1 MIPPDVAS
9 RLRSVLPETATLQT
23 AEQNRAPLP
32 AQRVPDV
39 LSNLAP
45 GQRILAEIQALLP
58 NGNYRAVVAQRELTL
73 ALPFSAKA
81 GDTLEL
87 EVVETDGKISLA
99 LIGPK
104 GGDGATSKNTDS
116 INTSFSKTGS
126 LINDLLG
133 EIDRDGG
140 KAKPAALNGNQP
152 LLPDLEIEA
161 GRLAPVLKEA
171 LTKSGMFYE
180 AHQARWAMGEMPVTH
195 LLQEPQGKL
204 SSLTPAPSQA
214 TIIQDNLSP
223 DEVSQDDV
231 RVSLSGKAHPSETDT
246 PTHAKTTETASPK
259 PGSDLEPLTQRLLQ
273 ESPSGQRPAIAPEL
287 TPLVQQQLNALA
299 TQNYAWQGQVWPGQS
314 MQWEIT
320 EDNGRPKSTPE
331 DMPSRWQTRLQLTLP
346 NLGEIDARL
355 RLGEGGQLELSLT
368 AHSQNSETRLR
379 QAQSELASSM
389 QAAGLSLNKFTA
401 RHGDDTAS

>member
-32 AQRVPDV
+32 VQRVPDV

-73 ALPFSAKA
+73 ALPFAAKA

-87 EVVETDGKISLA
+87 EVVDTDGKISLA
-99 LIGPK
+99 LVGQK
-104 GGDGATSKNTDS
+104 GGEGTTGKNADS
-116 INTSFSKTGS
+116 VTTSFSKTGS

-133 EIDRDGG
+133 EIDREGG

-204 SSLTPAPSQA
+204 SSLSPTPSQSPILEG
-214 TIIQDNLSP
+214 TILA

-231 RVSLSGKAHPSETDT
+231 RVSLSGKAHPSEAETLAQT
-246 PTHAKTTETASPK
+246 KASEHAPQKQ
-259 PGSDLEPLTQRLLQ
+259 GSDPDNNTQRTTQ
-273 ESPSGQRPAIAPEL
+273 ELPSGQRPAVAPEL

-299 TQNYAWQGQVWPGQS
+299 TQNYVWQGQVWPGQN

-320 EDNGRPKSTPE
+320 EDNGRPKNAPE

-346 NLGEIDARL
+346 KLGEIDARL

-368 AHSQNSETRLR
+368 ANSQNSETRLR
-379 QAQSELASSM
+379 QAQSELASAM

-401 RHGDDTAS
+401 HHGDDAAS

>member
-73 ALPFSAKA
+73 ALPFAAKA

-99 LIGPK
+99 LVGQK
-104 GGDGATSKNTDS
+104 GSDSATAKTSDS
-116 INTSFSKTGS
+116 VNTSFSKTGS
-126 LINDLLG
+126 LINNLLG

-161 GRLAPVLKEA
+161 GRLAPALKEA

-180 AHQARWAMGEMPVTH
+180 AHQARWALGEMPMAH

-204 SSLTPAPSQA
+204 SSLTPALSQPSAPQA
-214 TIIQDNLSP
+214 SP
-223 DEVSQDDV
+223 PSEEVSQDDV
-231 RVSLSGKAHPSETDT
+231 RVSLSGKAHTSETDA
-246 PTHAKTTETASPK
+246 PAHAKTHEPSASK
-259 PGSDLEPLTQRLLQ
+259 PGSDLETVTSRSPQ
-273 ESPSGQRPAIAPEL
+273 ELPSSQRPAIAPEL

-299 TQNYAWQGQVWPGQS
+299 TQNYVWQGQVWPGQT

-320 EDNGRPKSTPE
+320 EDNGRPKSAPE

-346 NLGEIDARL
+346 NLGQIDARL

-368 AHSQNSETRLR
+368 ANSQNSELRLR
-379 QAQSELASSM
+379 QAQTELASAM
-389 QAAGLSLNKFTA
+389 QASGLSLNKFTA
-401 RHGDDTAS
+401 HHGDDASA